1 MKIEQ
6 LDGGAFTAAAGIW
19 RQGDDMER
27 RARFPIPAYLIET
40 DGERIL
46 VDTGLHPGLAEDA
59 ARHYDTPDALAMF
72 GFELDASVSDQ
83 VDVTTLTRIVLT
95 HLHFDHASALSLLPA
110 DVPVYVQRREWE
122 AGAGPG
128 AIAANFF
135 MPADYA

>member
-46 VDTGLHPGLAEDA
+46 VDTGLHPGLAQDA

-72 GFELDASVSDQ
+72 ALEIEESVADQ
-83 VDVTTLTRIVLT
+83 VDPATLTKVVLT
-95 HLHFDHASALSLLPA
+95 HLHFDHVSGLSLLPPS
-110 DVPVYVQRREWE
+110 VPVYVQRREWE
-122 AGAGPG
+122 AGQDP
-128 AIAANFF
+128 
-135 MPADYA
+135 